1 VLPLLRF
8 PHGPTGLTAFAGEPR
23 KFNGKEAGRFFMHLS
38 FRKLRE
44 ALAVFFALGILGKE
58 GKCFALFFFSP
69 FRKRFL
75 AIARPEERLKARGI
89 AATRFCLS
97 QAIWI

>member
-1 VLPLLRF
+1 MLPLLRF

-44 ALAVFFALGILGKE
+44 ALAVFFALGIPGKE
-58 GKCFALFFFSP
+58 GKCFALFLLRRVWNILPCVQSES
-69 FRKRFL
+69 R
-75 AIARPEERLKARGI
+75 
-89 AATRFCLS
+89 S
-97 QAIWI
+97 

>member
-1 VLPLLRF
+1 MLSLQRF

-44 ALAVFFALGILGKE
+44 ALAVFFVLGIPGKE
-58 GKCFALFFFSP
+58 GKCFALFFFFTISKTILGYSKAG
-69 FRKRFL
+69 RTL
-75 AIARPEERLKARGI
+75 ESEENRRNEVLP
-89 AATRFCLS
+89 
-97 QAIWI
+97 